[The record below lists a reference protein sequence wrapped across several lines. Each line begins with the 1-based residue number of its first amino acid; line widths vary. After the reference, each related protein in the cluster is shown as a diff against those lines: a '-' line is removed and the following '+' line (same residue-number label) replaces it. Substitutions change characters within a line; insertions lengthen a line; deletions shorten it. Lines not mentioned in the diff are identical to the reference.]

1 MKTRIVVGQNEFRAK
16 RYIPEFKYPFW
27 KALIKLNFGWNVF
40 RKKTASGAG
49 SDEVY
54 YFYSQEDAIAFLGRK
69 KSEYMELEV
78 VWTCSQL
85 AETKDAQ

>member
-1 MKTRIVVGQNEFRAK
+1 MKTRIVVAQNGWGSK

-27 KALIKLNFGWNVF
+27 KALIERNFGWNVF
-40 RKKTASGAG
+40 RQKTKSGVG

-54 YFYSQEDAIAFLGRK
+54 RFDSQEDAIAFLGKK